1 MVEQN
6 IDPANR
12 RRAFPPGLLISASW
26 LREHG
31 YPSNLL
37 AYYVS
42 AGKLDSPARGVY
54 RSPGTPLKWQSV
66 VATLQLNEG
75 SWSHVGGRTAIVQ
88 RGLGHYART
97 REAETIQLFGPE
109 RLPSWVN
116 KLGLPERLEQRSD
129 AAFGEL
135 RVCRDEKGVLHRFG
149 KKEESI
155 SPEKLPDLALVEVKW
170 GTFDWPLIFSTE
182 ERAILELLQN
192 VPERESIHEAY
203 VLLQGLVNL
212 RPQRVSA
219 LLRACHSIKAKRLFL
234 ALAERIGHAWFR
246 HLELKG
252 VDLGSGKRSIFPGG
266 KLDAKYHIT
275 LPADL
280 GEHAR

>member
-1 MVEQN
+1 MIVQK
-6 IDPANR
+6 AYLSNR
-12 RRAFPPGLLISASW
+12 VRAFPAGLLLSASW

-42 AGKLDSPARGVY
+42 AGKLESPARGVY

-88 RGLGHYART
+88 RGLGHYARS
-97 REAETIQLFGPE
+97 REAETVQLFGPE
-109 RLPSWVN
+109 TLPSWVN
-116 KLGLPERLEQRSD
+116 KLGLPERFQQRSD

-135 RVCRDEKGVLHRFG
+135 RVYRDEKGVLHRFG
-149 KKEESI
+149 QKEEPI
-155 SPEKLPDLALVEVKW
+155 FAEKLPELGLVEVKW

-212 RPQRVSA
+212 RPQRLST
-219 LLRACHSIKAKRLFL
+219 LLRVCQSIKGKRLFL
-234 ALAERIGHAWFR
+234 ALAERIGHTWFG
-246 HLELKG
+246 HLDLKG
-252 VDLGSGKRSIFPGG
+252 VELGSGKRSIFPGG